1 MHTVEGAMTEHVV
14 TVWPEASA
22 TVAARIMRDVGVSG
36 LPVVDGEGCVVGI
49 LTEADLL
56 HRAVVADPAEIDT
69 KPRVRD
75 WPSATVADL
84 MSRDVL
90 GLRRDDPLAKAA
102 RLMEKARV
110 RRLVVVGDGFALEGI
125 ISRSD
130 VVAALARSD
139 ADIGA
144 EIRTR
149 VIDQVLGL
157 DPEDLD
163 VSVSQ
168 GVVSLIGVVAQRREA
183 VRLERLVGRVLGVSS
198 VESAVRWKADTMA
211 RGRRPRFALFANTGG
226 EEGTRSEAPAA
237 TELDDRDRGATSS
250 DEGAV

>member
-1 MHTVEGAMTEHVV
+1 MHTVEEAMTEHVV

-22 TVAARIMRDVGVSG
+22 TVAARIMRDIGVSG

-56 HRAVVADPAEIDT
+56 HRAVVADPAEIDA
-69 KPRVRD
+69 KHRPRG
-75 WPSATVADL
+75 WPSATVANL
-84 MSRDVL
+84 MSLDVL

-144 EIRTR
+144 EIRTC

-157 DPEDLD
+157 EPDDID

-168 GVVSLIGVVAQRREA
+168 GVVTLNGVVAQRREA
-183 VRLERLVGRVLGVSS
+183 VRLERLVGRVLGVSN
-198 VESAVRWKADTMA
+198 VESAVGWRADTMT
-211 RGRRPRFALFANTGG
+211 RGRRPRFALFTNTGG
-226 EEGTRSEAPAA
+226 EEGIRSVPPAA
-237 TELDDRDRGATSS
+237 TESDARDQGATSS
-250 DEGAV
+250 DEGGV

>member
-1 MHTVEGAMTEHVV
+1 MHTVEEAMSEHVI
-14 TVWPEASA
+14 TVSPEASA

-69 KPRVRD
+69 KRRVRD

-139 ADIGA
+139 ADIEA
-144 EIRTR
+144 EIRTC

-157 DPEDLD
+157 DPNEID
-163 VSVSQ
+163 VLVSH
-168 GVVSLIGVVAQRREA
+168 GVVTLNGVVAQRREA
-183 VRLERLVGRVLGVSS
+183 DRLERLVRRVLGVSN
-198 VESAVRWKADTMA
+198 VENAVEWRVDTMA

-226 EEGTRSEAPAA
+226 EEDTRSAPSPA
-237 TELDDRDRGATSS
+237 TGLDARDQDTTSS
-250 DEGAV
+250 DEGTE

>member
-1 MHTVEGAMTEHVV
+1 MHTVEEAMTEHVF

-22 TVAARIMRDVGVSG
+22 TVAARVMRDIGVSG
-36 LPVVDGEGCVVGI
+36 LPVVDGEGRVVGI

-56 HRAVVADPAEIDT
+56 HRAVVADPAEVDT
-69 KPRVRD
+69 KRRPRD

-110 RRLVVVGDGFALEGI
+110 RRLVVVGEGFALEGI

-139 ADIGA
+139 AEIEA
-144 EIRTR
+144 EIRTC
-149 VIDQVLGL
+149 VIDQILGL
-157 DPEDLD
+157 SPNAIDI
-163 VSVSQ
+163 SVSH
-168 GVVSLIGVVAQRREA
+168 GIVTLNGVVAQRREA
-183 VRLERLVGRVLGVSS
+183 DRLERLVGRVLGVSS
-198 VESAVRWKADTMA
+198 VQNAIEWRADTMA
-211 RGRRPRFALFANTGG
+211 RGRKPRFALFGDSGGG
-226 EEGTRSEAPAA
+226 EDTRSAPPPAPEPDA
-237 TELDDRDRGATSS
+237 RDNG
-250 DEGAV
+250 DNGVV